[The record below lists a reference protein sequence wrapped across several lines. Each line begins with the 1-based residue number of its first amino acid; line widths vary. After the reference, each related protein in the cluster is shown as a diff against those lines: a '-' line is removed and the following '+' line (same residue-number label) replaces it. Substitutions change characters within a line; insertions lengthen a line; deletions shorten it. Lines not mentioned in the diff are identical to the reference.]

1 MKLSGPRQRANA
13 TKGLTLK
20 PCTRRNRALTNLHA
34 STPAGEVLRAASA
47 ASSTMSFAAG
57 SASRCH
63 FGERLSSR
71 AEPPA
76 LRRHPHLVRYPD
88 IEADFDIMID
98 KAIAAI
104 ADGEPVEDEILGH
117 YVNVA
122 SLVRAVSFREGK
134 LLEQAVERL
143 AKANP
148 NILVLMQSIKLPL
161 VKAAI
166 EAVAGNHWRQLEGV
180 RLDCEAPAKG
190 SYTPDLIIVNRAKRA
205 AFVLDLKRSL
215 ASYGD
220 TSRLEELKL
229 KMLASA
235 MVLPDW
241 LYKTQKRLMVETV
254 GVATIDGASRPSDHA
269 AGVWALSEI
278 DDLLEIDGAAACMAE
293 LRLRFGRRV
302 QQLLE
307 AEARLAL
314 GLPETPMVTATP
326 PLAAAAFTT
335 SLHARRFGTLR
346 AIPRVMFCED
356 VTGDTEDH
364 GPGCLCGDCEG
375 SSFDDDD
382 DGRDDPE
389 ALADDM
395 VCWPPEHIRIG
406 FARRLLDV

>member
-1 MKLSGPRQRANA
+1 MKPSGPSRCWN
-13 TKGLTLK
+13 TDKGLTLK
-20 PCTRRNRALTNLHA
+20 PSYERNRAVTIHTA
-34 STPAGEVLRAASA
+34 KTPSGEVLRAASA

-57 SASRCH
+57 STSRH
-63 FGERLSSR
+63 HVGERFAVQ
-71 AEPPA
+71 AEPPV
-76 LRRHPHLVRYPD
+76 LRRHPHLVRYAHV
-88 IEADFDIMID
+88 EADFDILIE

-148 NILVLMQSIKLPL
+148 DLVVLMQSIKLPL

-166 EAVAGNHWRQLEGV
+166 EAVAGNDWRQLEGV

-190 SYTPDLIIVNRAKRA
+190 SYTPDLIVVNKAKRA

-241 LYKTQKRLMVETV
+241 LYKTQKRTMVETV
-254 GVATIDGASRPSDHA
+254 GVAIIDGASRPSDHA

-278 DDLLEIDGAAACMAE
+278 DDLLEIDGAATCMAE
-293 LRLRFGRRV
+293 LRVRFGRRV

-307 AEARLAL
+307 VEARRAL
-314 GLPETPMVTATP
+314 GIAETPAATLP
-326 PLAAAAFTT
+326 QRAACSAT
-335 SLHARRFGTLR
+335 SLHQRRFGTLR
-346 AIPRVMFCED
+346 AIPRVKICGD
-356 VTGDTEDH
+356 VTDETEDH
-364 GPGCLCGDCEG
+364 GAGCLCDSCEDP
-375 SSFDDDD
+375 SFDADD

-389 ALADDM
+389 ALADD
-395 VCWPPEHIRIG
+395 VVTWPPEHIRVG
-406 FARRLLDV
+406 FARRLLDA

>member
-57 SASRCH
+57 SASRRH
-63 FGERLSSR
+63 SGERFAVQ
-71 AEPPA
+71 AEPPV
-76 LRRHPHLVRYPD
+76 LRRHAHLVRYPD
-88 IEADFDIMID
+88 VEADFDVLIE

-143 AKANP
+143 AKVNP
-148 NILVLMQSIKLPL
+148 DLVVLMQSIKLPL

-166 EAVAGNHWRQLEGV
+166 EAVAGNDWRQLEGV

-254 GVATIDGASRPSDHA
+254 GVAIIDGASRPSDHA

-302 QQLLE
+302 QMLLE
-307 AEARLAL
+307 VEARRAL
-314 GLPETPMVTATP
+314 GLPETPAVTSSLTS
-326 PLAAAAFTT
+326 LAAGSTAG
-335 SLHARRFGTLR
+335 LPARRFGVLR
-346 AIPRVMFCED
+346 PVPRMTVRED
-356 VTGDTEDH
+356 VTDDTGNH
-364 GPGCLCGDCEG
+364 GAGCRCGDCEG

-389 ALADDM
+389 ALADDS
-395 VCWPPEHIRIG
+395 VSWPPEHIRIG
-406 FARRLLDV
+406 FARRLLDA

>member
-1 MKLSGPRQRANA
+1 MKPSGPSRCWN
-13 TKGLTLK
+13 TDKGLTLK
-20 PCTRRNRALTNLHA
+20 PSYERNRAVTIHTA
-34 STPAGEVLRAASA
+34 KTPSGEVLRAASA

-57 SASRCH
+57 STSRH
-63 FGERLSSR
+63 HVGERF
-71 AEPPA
+71 AVQPEPPV
-76 LRRHPHLVRYPD
+76 LRRHPNLVRYPHV
-88 IEADFDIMID
+88 EADFDILID

-104 ADGEPVEDEILGH
+104 ADGEPVKDEILGH

-148 NILVLMQSIKLPL
+148 NLVVLMQSIKLPL

-166 EAVAGNHWRQLEGV
+166 EAVAGNDWRQLEGV

-190 SYTPDLIIVNRAKRA
+190 SYTPDLIVVNRARRA

-241 LYKTQKRLMVETV
+241 LYKTQKRMMVETV
-254 GVATIDGASRPSDHA
+254 GVAIIDGASRPSDHA

-278 DDLLEIDGAAACMAE
+278 DDLLEIDGAAACMTE
-293 LRLRFGRRV
+293 LRVRFGRRV

-307 AEARLAL
+307 VEARRAL
-314 GLPETPMVTATP
+314 GIPKTPAATLPLE
-326 PLAAAAFTT
+326 AAGSTT
-335 SLHARRFGTLR
+335 SLHQRRFGTLR
-346 AIPRVMFCED
+346 AIPRVMMCNDVTNGTREHEPGCRCGCCED
-356 VTGDTEDH
+356 PT
-364 GPGCLCGDCEG
+364 
-375 SSFDDDD
+375 FDDDD

-389 ALADDM
+389 ALADDP
-395 VCWPPEHIRIG
+395 VSWPPEHIRIG
-406 FARRLLDV
+406 FARRLLDA

>member
-1 MKLSGPRQRANA
+1 VTIHTAN
-13 TKGLTLK
+13 
-20 PCTRRNRALTNLHA
+20 
-34 STPAGEVLRAASA
+34 TPAGEVLHAASA
-47 ASSTMSFAAG
+47 ASTTMSFATG
-57 SASRCH
+57 SASRRH
-63 FGERLSSR
+63 FGERLASQ
-71 AEPPA
+71 AEPPV
-76 LRRHPHLVRYPD
+76 LRRHPHLVPYAHV
-88 IEADFDIMID
+88 EADFDMLID

-104 ADGEPVEDEILGH
+104 ADGEPVADDILGH

-122 SLVRAVSFREGK
+122 SLVRAISFREGK

-148 NILVLMQSIKLPL
+148 DLVVLMQSIKLPL

-166 EAVAGNHWRQLEGV
+166 EAVSGNDWRQLEGV
-180 RLDCEAPAKG
+180 RLDCEAPARG
-190 SYTPDLIIVNRAKRA
+190 SYTPDLIVVDKAKRA

-241 LYKTQKRLMVETV
+241 LSKTQKRMMVETV
-254 GVATIDGASRPSDHA
+254 GVAIIDGASRPSDHA

-293 LRLRFGRRV
+293 LRLRFGKRV

-307 AEARLAL
+307 TEARRAL
-314 GLPETPMVTATP
+314 GLPATP
-326 PLAAAAFTT
+326 AATLPLETAGSTT
-335 SLHARRFGTLR
+335 SLHARRFERLR
-346 AIPRVMFCED
+346 AIPRVMVCED
-356 VTGDTEDH
+356 ATDTTRDH
-364 GPGCLCGDCEG
+364 GPGCGCGSCEDPI
-375 SSFDDDD
+375 FDDDD

-389 ALADDM
+389 ALADDP
-395 VCWPPEHIRIG
+395 VSWPPEHIRIG
-406 FARRLLDV
+406 FARRLLDA

>member
-1 MKLSGPRQRANA
+1 M
-13 TKGLTLK
+13 
-20 PCTRRNRALTNLHA
+20 TNLYA
-34 STPAGEVLRAASA
+34 SSPAGEVLRAVTS
-47 ASSTMSFAAG
+47 ASSTISSLAG
-57 SASRCH
+57 PASRRY
-63 FGERLSSR
+63 FGERAGIQ

-88 IEADFDIMID
+88 VEADFAVLID
-98 KAIAAI
+98 RAIAAI
-104 ADGEPVEDEILGH
+104 ADSEPVEDEILGH

-122 SLVRAVSFREGK
+122 SMVRAVSFREGK

-143 AKANP
+143 AKVNP
-148 NILVLMQSIKLPL
+148 NLVVLMQSIKLPL

-166 EAVAGNHWRQLEGV
+166 EAVAGNDWRQLEGV
-180 RLDCEAPAKG
+180 RLDCEAPARG
-190 SYTPDLIIVNRAKRA
+190 SYTPDLIVVNRARRA

-254 GVATIDGASRPSDHA
+254 GVAIIDGASRPSDHA
-269 AGVWALSEI
+269 AGVWALAEI

-307 AEARLAL
+307 AAARLAL

-326 PLAAAAFTT
+326 PLAAAGSTT
-335 SLHARRFGTLR
+335 SLHARRVGTLR
-346 AIPRVMFCED
+346 AIPRVKICED
-356 VTGDTEDH
+356 VTDDAKDQGA
-364 GPGCLCGDCEG
+364 GCRCGSCEEP
-375 SSFDDDD
+375 SFDDDD

-389 ALADDM
+389 ALADD
-395 VCWPPEHIRIG
+395 VVSWPPEHIRVG
-406 FARRLLDV
+406 FARRLLDA

>member
-1 MKLSGPRQRANA
+1 M
-13 TKGLTLK
+13 
-20 PCTRRNRALTNLHA
+20 TNLHA
-34 STPAGEVLRAASA
+34 SSLSGKVLRAASA
-47 ASSTMSFAAG
+47 TSSTKYSAAG
-57 SASRCH
+57 SVSHGC
-63 FGERLSSR
+63 FGERFAAH
-71 AEPPA
+71 AEPPV

-88 IEADFDIMID
+88 VEADFDILIE

-148 NILVLMQSIKLPL
+148 NLVVLMQSIKLPL

-166 EAVAGNHWRQLEGV
+166 EAVAGNDWRQLEGV

-190 SYTPDLIIVNRAKRA
+190 SYTPDLIIVNRARRA

-241 LYKTQKRLMVETV
+241 LYKTQKRMMVETV
-254 GVATIDGASRPSDHA
+254 GVAIIDGASRPSDHA

-293 LRLRFGRRV
+293 LRVRFGRRV

-307 AEARLAL
+307 VEARRAL
-314 GLPETPMVTATP
+314 GIPATP
-326 PLAAAAFTT
+326 AATLPLAAAGSAT
-335 SLHARRFGTLR
+335 SLHARRFGRLR
-346 AIPRVMFCED
+346 AIPRLKICDD
-356 VTGDTEDH
+356 VTDDTKDH
-364 GPGCLCGDCEG
+364 GAGCLCGSCEEP
-375 SSFDDDD
+375 SLDDDD
-382 DGRDDPE
+382 DGRDEPE
-389 ALADDM
+389 ALADEM
-395 VCWPPEHIRIG
+395 VSWPPEHIRIG
-406 FARRLLDV
+406 FARRLLDA

>member
-1 MKLSGPRQRANA
+1 MTIHTAK
-13 TKGLTLK
+13 
-20 PCTRRNRALTNLHA
+20 
-34 STPAGEVLRAASA
+34 TPAGEVLRAASA
-47 ASSTMSFAAG
+47 ASSTTSFTAG
-57 SASRCH
+57 SVSRRR
-63 FGERLSSR
+63 FGERFTVQ

-76 LRRHPHLVRYPD
+76 LRRYPHLVRYPD
-88 IEADFDIMID
+88 VDVDFGLLID

-104 ADGEPVEDEILGH
+104 AEGEPVEDEILGH

-143 AKANP
+143 AKVNP
-148 NILVLMQSIKLPL
+148 DLVVLMQSIKLPL

-166 EAVAGNHWRQLEGV
+166 EAVAGNDWRQLEGV

-254 GVATIDGASRPSDHA
+254 GVAIVDGASRPSDHA

-293 LRLRFGRRV
+293 LRVRFGRRV

-307 AEARLAL
+307 VEARRAL
-314 GLPETPMVTATP
+314 RLPETPAVTSASASAVTAPT
-326 PLAAAAFTT
+326 A
-335 SLHARRFGTLR
+335 SLPVRRFGTLR
-346 AIPRVMFCED
+346 AIPRVMVCDD
-356 VTGDTEDH
+356 VTGETEDH
-364 GPGCLCGDCEG
+364 GTGCHCSCCEDPA
-375 SSFDDDD
+375 FDDH
-382 DGRDDPE
+382 DGRDDSD
-389 ALADDM
+389 ALADD
-395 VCWPPEHIRIG
+395 VASWPPEHIRIG
-406 FARRLLDV
+406 FARRLLDA

>member
-1 MKLSGPRQRANA
+1 MTIHTA
-13 TKGLTLK
+13 K
-20 PCTRRNRALTNLHA
+20 P
-34 STPAGEVLRAASA
+34 PAGEVLRVASA
-47 ASSTMSFAAG
+47 TSSTTSFAAG
-57 SASRCH
+57 SVSRRH
-63 FGERLSSR
+63 VGERFTVQ
-71 AEPPA
+71 AEPPV
-76 LRRHPHLVRYPD
+76 LRRYAHLVRYPD
-88 IEADFDIMID
+88 VEADFGLLID

-104 ADGEPVEDEILGH
+104 AEGEPVEDEILGH

-143 AKANP
+143 AKVN
-148 NILVLMQSIKLPL
+148 NDLVVLMQSIKLPL

-166 EAVAGNHWRQLEGV
+166 EAVAGNDWHHLAGV

-235 MVLPDW
+235 IVLPDW

-254 GVATIDGASRPSDHA
+254 GVAIVDGASRPSDHA

-278 DDLLEIDGAAACMAE
+278 DDLLELDGAAACMAE
-293 LRLRFGRRV
+293 LRVRFGRRV

-307 AEARLAL
+307 GESRCAL
-314 GLPETPMVTATP
+314 GLSATP
-326 PLAAAAFTT
+326 AVMSASASAAPPSTA
-335 SLHARRFGTLR
+335 SLPVRHFGALR
-346 AIPRVMFCED
+346 AIPRVMICD
-356 VTGDTEDH
+356 DITGETEDH
-364 GPGCLCGDCEG
+364 GTGCRCSGCED
-375 SSFDDDD
+375 SIFDDD
-382 DGRDDPE
+382 DGRDDSE
-389 ALADDM
+389 ALADDV
-395 VCWPPEHIRIG
+395 VCWPPAHIRIG
-406 FARRLLDV
+406 FARRLLDA

>member
-1 MKLSGPRQRANA
+1 MTIHTAK
-13 TKGLTLK
+13 
-20 PCTRRNRALTNLHA
+20 
-34 STPAGEVLRAASA
+34 TPSGEVLRAASA

-57 SASRCH
+57 STSRH
-63 FGERLSSR
+63 HVGERF
-71 AEPPA
+71 AVQPEPPV
-76 LRRHPHLVRYPD
+76 LRRHPNLVRYPHV
-88 IEADFDIMID
+88 EADFDILID

-104 ADGEPVEDEILGH
+104 ADGEPVKDEILGH

-148 NILVLMQSIKLPL
+148 NLVVLMQSIKLPL

-166 EAVAGNHWRQLEGV
+166 EAVAGNDWRQLEGV
-180 RLDCEAPAKG
+180 RLDCDAPAKG
-190 SYTPDLIIVNRAKRA
+190 SYTPDLIVVNRARRA

-241 LYKTQKRLMVETV
+241 LYKTQKRMMVETV
-254 GVATIDGASRPSDHA
+254 GVAIIDGASRPSDHA

-278 DDLLEIDGAAACMAE
+278 DDLLEIDGAAACMTE
-293 LRLRFGRRV
+293 LRVRFGRRV

-307 AEARLAL
+307 VEARRAL
-314 GLPETPMVTATP
+314 GIPKTPAATLPLE
-326 PLAAAAFTT
+326 AAGSTT
-335 SLHARRFGTLR
+335 SLHQRRFGTLR
-346 AIPRVMFCED
+346 AIPRVMMCNDVTNGTKEHEPGCRCGCCED
-356 VTGDTEDH
+356 PT
-364 GPGCLCGDCEG
+364 
-375 SSFDDDD
+375 FDDDD

-389 ALADDM
+389 ALADDP
-395 VCWPPEHIRIG
+395 VSWPPEHIRIG
-406 FARRLLDV
+406 FARRLLDA

>member
-1 MKLSGPRQRANA
+1 MSF
-13 TKGLTLK
+13 
-20 PCTRRNRALTNLHA
+20 
-34 STPAGEVLRAASA
+34 A
-47 ASSTMSFAAG
+47 ASST
-57 SASRCH
+57 SRRH
-63 FGERLSSR
+63 FGERFAVH
-71 AEPPA
+71 AEPPV
-76 LRRHPHLVRYPD
+76 LRRHAHLVRYPD
-88 IEADFDIMID
+88 VEADFDMLID

-143 AKANP
+143 AKVNP
-148 NILVLMQSIKLPL
+148 DLVVLMQSIKLPL

-190 SYTPDLIIVNRAKRA
+190 SYTPDLIVVNRARRA

-235 MVLPDW
+235 MIVPDW
-241 LYKTQKRLMVETV
+241 LYKTQKRMMVETV
-254 GVATIDGASRPSDHA
+254 GVAIIDGASRPSDHA

-278 DDLLEIDGAAACMAE
+278 DDLLEIDGAAHCMAE

-307 AEARLAL
+307 VEARRAL
-314 GLPETPMVTATP
+314 GLPETPAVP
-326 PLAAAAFTT
+326 SAAASESILHVT
-335 SLHARRFGTLR
+335 STSARRFGVLR
-346 AIPRVMFCED
+346 AIPRVMMCEETTDRDEYGSGCRCGSCED
-356 VTGDTEDH
+356 
-364 GPGCLCGDCEG
+364 P
-375 SSFDDDD
+375 SFDDDD

-389 ALADDM
+389 ALADDT
-395 VCWPPEHIRIG
+395 VAWPPEHVRIG
-406 FARRLLDV
+406 FARRLLDA

>member
-1 MKLSGPRQRANA
+1 MTIHTAK
-13 TKGLTLK
+13 
-20 PCTRRNRALTNLHA
+20 
-34 STPAGEVLRAASA
+34 TPAGEVLRAATA

-57 SASRCH
+57 RHS
-63 FGERLSSR
+63 GERFAVQ
-71 AEPPA
+71 AEPPV
-76 LRRHPHLVRYPD
+76 LRRHPHVVRYTQV
-88 IEADFDIMID
+88 EADFGMLID
-98 KAIAAI
+98 KAIGAI
-104 ADGEPVEDEILGH
+104 AEGEPVEDEILGH

-148 NILVLMQSIKLPL
+148 NLIVLMQSIKLPL
-161 VKAAI
+161 VRTAI
-166 EAVAGNHWRQLEGV
+166 EAVTGNDWRQLEGV

-190 SYTPDLIIVNRAKRA
+190 SYTPDLIIVNRAKHA

-254 GVATIDGASRPSDHA
+254 GVAIIDGASRPSDHA

-293 LRLRFGRRV
+293 LRLRFGKRV

-307 AEARLAL
+307 TEARRAL
-314 GLPETPMVTATP
+314 GLPATP
-326 PLAAAAFTT
+326 AATLPLEAAGSMT
-335 SLHARRFGTLR
+335 SLHARRFGRLR
-346 AIPRVMFCED
+346 AIPRVMVCED
-356 VTGDTEDH
+356 ATDTTRDH
-364 GPGCLCGDCEG
+364 GPGCGCGSCEDPI
-375 SSFDDDD
+375 FDDDE

-389 ALADDM
+389 ALADDP
-395 VCWPPEHIRIG
+395 VSWPPEHIRIG
-406 FARRLLDV
+406 FARRLLDA

>member
-1 MKLSGPRQRANA
+1 M
-13 TKGLTLK
+13 
-20 PCTRRNRALTNLHA
+20 TNLH
-34 STPAGEVLRAASA
+34 SSSLAGEVLRAASA
-47 ASSTMSFAAG
+47 ASSTISSLAG
-57 SASRCH
+57 STSRRH
-63 FGERLSSR
+63 FGERFAVH
-71 AEPPA
+71 AEPPV
-76 LRRHPHLVRYPD
+76 LRRHAHLVRYAHV
-88 IEADFDIMID
+88 EADFDILID

-104 ADGEPVEDEILGH
+104 AEGEPVEDEILGH

-148 NILVLMQSIKLPL
+148 DLVVLMQSIKLPL

-166 EAVAGNHWRQLEGV
+166 EAVAGNDWRLLEGV
-180 RLDCEAPAKG
+180 RLDCEASAKG
-190 SYTPDLIIVNRAKRA
+190 SYTPDLIVVNRARRA

-220 TSRLEELKL
+220 TSRLEDLKL

-254 GVATIDGASRPSDHA
+254 GVAIIDGASRPSDHA

-307 AEARLAL
+307 AAARLAL

-326 PLAAAAFTT
+326 PLAAAGSET
-335 SLHARRFGTLR
+335 SLHQRRFGTLR
-346 AIPRVMFCED
+346 AIPRVKICED
-356 VTGDTEDH
+356 VTDETEDH
-364 GPGCLCGDCEG
+364 VAGCLCGSCEDP
-375 SSFDDDD
+375 SFDDDD
-382 DGRDDPE
+382 DSRDDPE
-389 ALADDM
+389 ALADDL
-395 VCWPPEHIRIG
+395 VSWPPEHIRVG
-406 FARRLLDV
+406 FARRLLDA

>member
-1 MKLSGPRQRANA
+1 M
-13 TKGLTLK
+13 
-20 PCTRRNRALTNLHA
+20 TNLHT
-34 STPAGEVLRAASA
+34 SSPAGEVLRVASA
-47 ASSTMSFAAG
+47 ASSTISSLAG
-57 SASRCH
+57 STSRRH
-63 FGERLSSR
+63 FGERFAVQ
-71 AEPPA
+71 AEPPV
-76 LRRHPHLVRYPD
+76 LRRHPHLVRYTQV
-88 IEADFDIMID
+88 ETDFDMLID

-148 NILVLMQSIKLPL
+148 DLVVLMQSIKLPL
-161 VKAAI
+161 VKTAI
-166 EAVAGNHWRQLEGV
+166 EAVAGNDWRQLEGV

-190 SYTPDLIIVNRAKRA
+190 SYTPDLIIVNRVKRA

-241 LYKTQKRLMVETV
+241 LYKTQKRMMVETV
-254 GVATIDGASRPSDHA
+254 GVAIIDGASRPSDHA

-307 AEARLAL
+307 VEARLAL
-314 GLPETPMVTATP
+314 GLPEKPAVTSSPASG
-326 PLAAAAFTT
+326 AAVSTAG
-335 SLHARRFGTLR
+335 LPARRFGVLR
-346 AIPRVMFCED
+346 AVPRMMVCED
-356 VTGDTEDH
+356 VTDNIEDH
-364 GPGCLCGDCEG
+364 GSGCRCGSCEDP
-375 SSFDDDD
+375 SFDADD

-389 ALADDM
+389 ALADD
-395 VCWPPEHIRIG
+395 VVTWPPEHIRVG
-406 FARRLLDV
+406 YARRLLDA

>member
-1 MKLSGPRQRANA
+1 MTIHTAN
-13 TKGLTLK
+13 
-20 PCTRRNRALTNLHA
+20 
-34 STPAGEVLRAASA
+34 TPAGEVLRAATA

-57 SASRCH
+57 SASRRH
-63 FGERLSSR
+63 FGEHFAVR
-71 AEPPA
+71 AEPPV

-88 IEADFDIMID
+88 VEADFDALID
-98 KAIAAI
+98 KAIGAI
-104 ADGEPVEDEILGH
+104 SEGEPVEDEILGH
-117 YVNVA
+117 YVAVA

-143 AKANP
+143 AKTNP
-148 NILVLMQSIKLPL
+148 DLVVLMQSIKLPL

-166 EAVAGNHWRQLEGV
+166 EAVTGNDWRQLERV

-190 SYTPDLIIVNRAKRA
+190 SYTPDLIIVNRVKRA

-229 KMLASA
+229 RMLASA
-235 MVLPDW
+235 MILPDW

-254 GVATIDGASRPSDHA
+254 GVAIIDGASRPSDRA

-307 AEARLAL
+307 VEARRAL
-314 GLPETPMVTATP
+314 GLPETPTVP
-326 PLAAAAFTT
+326 SAAASESILHMT
-335 SLHARRFGTLR
+335 STSARRFGVLR
-346 AIPRVMFCED
+346 AIPRVMMCEETAD
-356 VTGDTEDH
+356 RDEH
-364 GPGCLCGDCEG
+364 GPGCGCGSCEDP
-375 SSFDDDD
+375 SFDDDD
-382 DGRDDPE
+382 DGREDPE
-389 ALADDM
+389 ALADDP
-395 VCWPPEHIRIG
+395 VTWPPAHIRIG
-406 FARRLLDV
+406 FARRLLDA

>member
-1 MKLSGPRQRANA
+1 MGGSEVIGASGPRQRANA

-20 PCTRRNRALTNLHA
+20 PSVERNRALTNLH
-34 STPAGEVLRAASA
+34 SSSPAGEVLRAASA
-47 ASSTMSFAAG
+47 ASSTVNRSPASSQRRRFA
-57 SASRCH
+57 
-63 FGERLSSR
+63 ERLAVH
-71 AEPPA
+71 AEPPV
-76 LRRHPHLVRYPD
+76 LRRQPHLVRYPD
-88 IEADFDIMID
+88 IEADFDVLID

-104 ADGEPVEDEILGH
+104 AEGEPVEDEILGH

-148 NILVLMQSIKLPL
+148 DLVVLMQSIKLPL

-166 EAVAGNHWRQLEGV
+166 EAVAGNDWHHLEEV
-180 RLDCEAPAKG
+180 RLDCDAPAKG
-190 SYTPDLIIVNRAKRA
+190 SYTPDLILVNRAKRA

-229 KMLASA
+229 RMLASA
-235 MVLPDW
+235 MILPDW

-254 GVATIDGASRPSDHA
+254 GVAIIDGASRPSDHA

-278 DDLLEIDGAAACMAE
+278 DDLLEIDGAANCMAE

-307 AEARLAL
+307 AEARRAL
-314 GLPETPMVTATP
+314 GIPDAATQV
-326 PLAAAAFTT
+326 LT
-335 SLHARRFGTLR
+335 SGSASPTSSRRLGILR
-346 AIPRVMFCED
+346 ATRRIMICDDPPCCDEHRS
-356 VTGDTEDH
+356 
-364 GPGCLCGDCEG
+364 GCCCGD
-375 SSFDDDD
+375 DDPFD
-382 DGRDDPE
+382 DGRDDAE
-389 ALADDM
+389 AEDDAAAS
-395 VCWPPEHIRIG
+395 WPPQHIRVG
-406 FARRLLDV
+406 FARRLLDA

>member
-1 MKLSGPRQRANA
+1 MTIHTAK
-13 TKGLTLK
+13 
-20 PCTRRNRALTNLHA
+20 
-34 STPAGEVLRAASA
+34 TPAGEVLRAATA

-57 SASRCH
+57 SASSRH
-63 FGERLSSR
+63 FGERFAVR
-71 AEPPA
+71 AEPPV
-76 LRRHPHLVRYPD
+76 LRRYPHPVRYPD
-88 IEADFDIMID
+88 VEADFDVLID

-143 AKANP
+143 AKVNP
-148 NILVLMQSIKLPL
+148 DLIVLMQSIKLPL

-166 EAVAGNHWRQLEGV
+166 EAVAGNDWRQLEGV

-190 SYTPDLIIVNRAKRA
+190 SYTPDLIVVNRARRA

-254 GVATIDGASRPSDHA
+254 GVAIIDGASRPSDHA

-278 DDLLEIDGAAACMAE
+278 DDLLEIDGAATCMAE

-314 GLPETPMVTATP
+314 GLPETPMLTATP

-346 AIPRVMFCED
+346 AIPRVMVCED
-356 VTGDTEDH
+356 ATGDTEDH
-364 GPGCLCGDCEG
+364 GPGCRCGDCEG

-389 ALADDM
+389 ALTDDS
-395 VCWPPEHIRIG
+395 VSWPPEHIRIG
-406 FARRLLDV
+406 FARRLLDA

>member
-1 MKLSGPRQRANA
+1 MTIHTAK
-13 TKGLTLK
+13 
-20 PCTRRNRALTNLHA
+20 
-34 STPAGEVLRAASA
+34 TPAGEVLRAASA
-47 ASSTMSFAAG
+47 ASSTMSFVAG
-57 SASRCH
+57 PASRRQ
-63 FGERLSSR
+63 FGEHSTVQ
-71 AEPPA
+71 AEPSA
-76 LRRHPHLVRYPD
+76 LRRHAHLVRYPD
-88 IEADFDIMID
+88 VEADFDALID
-98 KAIAAI
+98 KAIGAI
-104 ADGEPVEDEILGH
+104 SEGEPVEDEILGN

-148 NILVLMQSIKLPL
+148 ELVVLMQSIKLPL

-190 SYTPDLIIVNRAKRA
+190 SYTPDLIVVNCAKRA

-220 TSRLEELKL
+220 TTRLEELKL

-254 GVATIDGASRPSDHA
+254 GVAIIDGASRPSDHA

-307 AEARLAL
+307 VEARRAL
-314 GLPETPMVTATP
+314 GLPETPMVMSAP
-326 PLAAAAFTT
+326 VLAADASTT
-335 SLHARRFGTLR
+335 SLYTRHFGTLR
-346 AIPRVMFCED
+346 AIPRAMFCED
-356 VTGDTEDH
+356 ATDKTGHYGSVCRCGSCED
-364 GPGCLCGDCEG
+364 P
-375 SSFDDDD
+375 SFDDDD

-389 ALADDM
+389 ALADDT
-395 VCWPPEHIRIG
+395 VTWPPEHVRIG
-406 FARRLLDV
+406 FARRLLDA

>member
-1 MKLSGPRQRANA
+1 MTIHTAK
-13 TKGLTLK
+13 
-20 PCTRRNRALTNLHA
+20 
-34 STPAGEVLRAASA
+34 TPAGEVLRAASV
-47 ASSTMSFAAG
+47 ASSTMSFVAG
-57 SASRCH
+57 SASRRQ
-63 FGERLSSR
+63 FGERFAGH

-76 LRRHPHLVRYPD
+76 LRRHAHLVRYPD
-88 IEADFDIMID
+88 VEADFDALID
-98 KAIAAI
+98 KAIGAI
-104 ADGEPVEDEILGH
+104 SEGAPVEDEILGH

-134 LLEQAVERL
+134 LLEQAAERL

-148 NILVLMQSIKLPL
+148 DLVVLMQSIKLPL

-190 SYTPDLIIVNRAKRA
+190 SYTPDLIVVNRARRA

-235 MVLPDW
+235 MIVPDW
-241 LYKTQKRLMVETV
+241 LYKTQKRMMVETV
-254 GVATIDGASRPSDHA
+254 GVAIIDGASRPSDHA

-278 DDLLEIDGAAACMAE
+278 DDLLEIDGAAHCMAE

-307 AEARLAL
+307 VEARRAL
-314 GLPETPMVTATP
+314 GLPETPAVP
-326 PLAAAAFTT
+326 SAAASESILHVT
-335 SLHARRFGTLR
+335 STSARRFGVLR
-346 AIPRVMFCED
+346 AIPRVMMCEETTD
-356 VTGDTEDH
+356 RDEH
-364 GPGCLCGDCEG
+364 GPGCGCGSCEDP
-375 SSFDDDD
+375 SFDDDD
-382 DGRDDPE
+382 DGREDPE
-389 ALADDM
+389 ALADDP
-395 VCWPPEHIRIG
+395 VSWPPEHIRIG
-406 FARRLLDV
+406 FARRLLDA

>member
-1 MKLSGPRQRANA
+1 MTIHTAK
-13 TKGLTLK
+13 
-20 PCTRRNRALTNLHA
+20 
-34 STPAGEVLRAASA
+34 TPAGEVLRAASA
-47 ASSTMSFAAG
+47 ASSTMSFVAG
-57 SASRCH
+57 SASRRQ
-63 FGERLSSR
+63 FGERFAVH

-76 LRRHPHLVRYPD
+76 LRRHAHLVRYPD
-88 IEADFDIMID
+88 VEADFDALID
-98 KAIAAI
+98 KAIGAI
-104 ADGEPVEDEILGH
+104 SEGEPVEDEILGH
-117 YVNVA
+117 YVAVA

-143 AKANP
+143 AKVNP
-148 NILVLMQSIKLPL
+148 DLVVLMQSIKLPL

-166 EAVAGNHWRQLEGV
+166 EAVAGNDWRQLEGV

-235 MVLPDW
+235 MIVPDW
-241 LYKTQKRLMVETV
+241 LYKTQKRTMVETV
-254 GVATIDGASRPSDHA
+254 GVAIVDGASRPSDHA

-302 QQLLE
+302 QELLE
-307 AEARLAL
+307 VEARRAL
-314 GLPETPMVTATP
+314 GLPETPMVMSASV
-326 PLAAAAFTT
+326 LAADASTT
-335 SLHARRFGTLR
+335 SLHSRRFGTLR
-346 AIPRVMFCED
+346 AIPRFAVCED
-356 VTGDTEDH
+356 ATDNIEDH
-364 GPGCLCGDCEG
+364 GSGCRCGSCEDP
-375 SSFDDDD
+375 SFDDDD

-389 ALADDM
+389 ALADDT
-395 VCWPPEHIRIG
+395 VSWPPEHVRIG
-406 FARRLLDV
+406 FARRLLDA